1 MPQIKQKDVINLD
14 YLKYLIRKNDN
25 FNSFKHWLDN
35 EIQEEEE
42 YSGEWNMSE
51 ESNVRLKVLKE
62 VKEQLD
68 IYSV

>member
-14 YLKYLIRKNDN
+14 ILKYLIRKNDD
-25 FNSFKHWLDN
+25 FNSFKNWLEN
-35 EIQEEEE
+35 EINEEEE

-51 ESNVRLKVLKE
+51 ESNIRLKTLKE
-62 VKEQLD
+62 VKERLD

>member
-14 YLKYLIRKNDN
+14 NLKYLIRKNDN
-25 FNSFKHWLDN
+25 FNNFKHWLEN

-42 YSGEWNMSE
+42 YSGEWKMSE

-62 VKEQLD
+62 VKEQLE

>member
-14 YLKYLIRKNDN
+14 NLKYLIRKNDN
-25 FNSFKHWLDN
+25 FNNFKHWLEN

-42 YSGEWNMSE
+42 YSGEWKMGE

-62 VKEQLD
+62 VKEQLE

>member
-14 YLKYLIRKNDN
+14 NLKYLIRKNDN
-25 FNSFKHWLDN
+25 FNSFKHWLEN
-35 EIQEEEE
+35 EISEEET

-51 ESNVRLKVLKE
+51 ESNVRLKTLKE
-62 VKEQLD
+62 IKEQLD

>member
-14 YLKYLIRKNDN
+14 NLKYLIRKNDN
-25 FNSFKHWLDN
+25 FNSFKHWLEN
-35 EIQEEEE
+35 EIQEEET

-51 ESNVRLKVLKE
+51 ESNIRLKTLKE
-62 VKEQLD
+62 VKERLD

>member
-14 YLKYLIRKNDN
+14 ILKYLIRKNDN
-25 FNSFKHWLDN
+25 FNSFKHWLEN

-42 YSGEWNMSE
+42 YSGEWKMSE

-62 VKEQLD
+62 VKEQLY

>member
-14 YLKYLIRKNDN
+14 ILKYLIRKNDN
-25 FNSFKHWLDN
+25 FNSFKHWLEN

-42 YSGEWNMSE
+42 YSGEWKMSE